1 MRQHQ
6 HRSIDLVQRGAFVH
20 RNVVGLVTL
29 DLVLR
34 VVRAGVM
41 GVTLVVS
48 VLLVHLDDLA
58 TYVARLRV
66 PAHVI
71 PDVEFRGHV
80 NNSPGEWR
88 YQDSNALA
96 RAQTLSTVNPYSR
109 STVSP
114 APPNRPARGP
124 PPEEDRWRPPTRC
137 VAEHVG
143 PATHALRRRISAA
156 IQRR

>member
-58 TYVARLRV
+58 TYVARLR
-66 PAHVI
+66 A
-71 PDVEFRGHV
+71 
-80 NNSPGEWR
+80 
-88 YQDSNALA
+88 A
-96 RAQTLSTVNPYSR
+96 RPP
-109 STVSP
+109 P
-114 APPNRPARGP
+114 APRRRPARRPSHPPRRRRGDATPALP
-124 PPEEDRWRPPTRC
+124 PPRPRVGHAPT
-137 VAEHVG
+137 AG
-143 PATHALRRRISAA
+143 AP
-156 IQRR
+156 

>member
-96 RAQTLSTVNPYSR
+96 RAQTFSTLTPFSR

-114 APPNRPARGP
+114 GPHARNRSTPITSPAS
-124 PPEEDRWRPPTRC
+124 PT
-137 VAEHVG
+137 
-143 PATHALRRRISAA
+143 
-156 IQRR
+156 